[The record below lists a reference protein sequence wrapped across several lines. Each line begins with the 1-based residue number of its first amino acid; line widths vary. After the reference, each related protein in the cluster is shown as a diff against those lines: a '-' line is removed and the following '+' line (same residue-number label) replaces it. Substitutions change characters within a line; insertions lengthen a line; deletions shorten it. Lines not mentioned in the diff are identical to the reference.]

1 MFSKSTMIGFSISV
15 DLALIVVSKIPNI
28 FMYLGITLQQK
39 PIIVVLK
46 QFKAPVVGRKSFHA
60 PNLGLVRI
68 SNLYNDKT

>member
-46 QFKAPVVGRKSFHA
+46 QFQVPVAG
-60 PNLGLVRI
+60 
-68 SNLYNDKT
+68 